1 MLWKSPEVV
10 LTLIPAPQSR
20 IDWRQT
26 GRYCLI
32 ASLNSRLICR
42 VIDCLVASLIR
53 RAIGRVIACLIIL
66 SCLFQ
71 SQSALALT
79 KDDDIDTNRPSFMDS
94 PITVPQGSL
103 QFENGTLYQHFQHG
117 INYYDLSET
126 ELRLGIT
133 KRTEFQMFVPQ
144 WVMFYTQAS
153 SLDSASSVL
162 PSSSSFSTNSGSTFQ
177 NGVSDITEP
186 GIKHQFGPFFKDLTV
201 SVIGGVTIPTGRRLI
216 SGGGVQP
223 VIRMPWSKGVT
234 KNWSIMGMQS
244 LLVIDGRDCQ
254 WQNFWMANRAIGK
267 RTSIFL
273 EYAGFYTNH
282 AAPNNIAH
290 FGVVRKLNKNTQID
304 THFGIG
310 LDRTAPA
317 AFVGVG
323 YSFRF
328 DRLPVISKL

>member
-1 MLWKSPEVV
+1 MSLCRETAREVT
-10 LTLIPAPQSR
+10 LTSFRAPVSKIVR
-20 IDWRQT
+20 PRT
-26 GRYCLI
+26 RKCCLI
-32 ASLNSRLICR
+32 LFLLLLNCWTQSL
-42 VIDCLVASLIR
+42 
-53 RAIGRVIACLIIL
+53 
-66 SCLFQ
+66 
-71 SQSALALT
+71 SAFALT
-79 KDDDIDTNRPSFMDS
+79 EADDIDTNRPSFMDS
-94 PITVPQGSL
+94 PITVPKGSL

-117 INYYDLSET
+117 VNYYDLSET

-133 KRTEFQMFVPQ
+133 QRTEFQMFVPQ

-153 SLDSASSVL
+153 SLDSISAASSASTSPL
-162 PSSSSFSTNSGSTFQ
+162 SSTSGSTFQ

-201 SVIGGVTIPTGRRLI
+201 SVIGGVTVPTGRRLI

-244 LLVIDGRDCQ
+244 LLVIDGRDVQ

-273 EYAGFYTNH
+273 EYAGFYTHH
-282 AAPNNIAH
+282 AAANNIAH
-290 FGVVRKLNKNTQID
+290 FGVVRKVNKNNQVD
-304 THFGIG
+304 MHFGIG
-310 LDRTAPA
+310 LDQTAPA

>member
-1 MLWKSPEVV
+1 MLWKSPEVA
-10 LTLIPAPQSR
+10 LTLFPAPASS
-20 IDWRQT
+20 IGWRQT
-26 GRYCLI
+26 
-32 ASLNSRLICR
+32 CR
-42 VIDCLVASLIR
+42 CCLVAVLFVLGYLI
-53 RAIGRVIACLIIL
+53 
-66 SCLFQ
+66 Q
-71 SQSALALT
+71 SESALALT

-94 PITVPQGSL
+94 PITVPKGSL

-117 INYYDLSET
+117 VNYYDLSET

-153 SLDSASSVL
+153 SLDSTSAAL
-162 PSSSSFSTNSGSTFQ
+162 SSSTSPFSTTSSSTFQ

-254 WQNFWMANRAIGK
+254 WQNFWMANRAIGR

-282 AAPNNIAH
+282 AAANNIAH

-310 LDRTAPA
+310 LDQTAPA

-328 DRLPVISKL
+328 DRLPVISEL